1 MTSTPAHAD
10 PANATAGPGPS
21 SSRAGTPSHV
31 PTGPS
36 AADPPAKP
44 ELPWAFHDCPIDTL
58 VVLISHMLDL
68 LMQHND
74 QVQLTPDA
82 LTRFHS
88 RAAPGISVLDYLR
101 RIVKYTNMEVSKCLS
116 ASKRCRG

>member
-1 MTSTPAHAD
+1 MTST
-10 PANATAGPGPS
+10 NPS
-21 SSRAGTPSHV
+21 ISSGQPSSRAGTPL
-31 PTGPS
+31 PS
-36 AADPPAKP
+36 GAVANSVAKP

-101 RIVKYTNMEVSKCLS
+101 RIVKYTNMEVSDFVPGFCGV
-116 ASKRCRG
+116 AEREEEGRV